1 MTPNTQKTLNSNPEK
16 GRQLLQASVSSLEEA
31 RVLLLVTQRLDGL
44 RGFRGFR
51 LKGLRLSVSI
61 AFLTLRGFTLGL
73 DILRPFEGS
82 L

>member
-51 LKGLRLSVSI
+51 LKGLRV
-61 AFLTLRGFTLGL
+61 
-73 DILRPFEGS
+73 
-82 L
+82 